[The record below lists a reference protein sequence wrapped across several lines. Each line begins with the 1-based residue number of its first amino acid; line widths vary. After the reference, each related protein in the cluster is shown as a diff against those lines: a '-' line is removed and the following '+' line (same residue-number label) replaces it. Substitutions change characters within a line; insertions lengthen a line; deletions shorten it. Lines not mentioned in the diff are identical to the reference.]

1 MRIGDLCLFC
11 QELNN
16 DKALVGRV
24 IGFSYME
31 GRKKARVYSS
41 TYVDMHKYVKDGD
54 CDIGTHANW
63 FSRRERTDTDLV
75 YFEPLELI
83 FTAGYLSMRNYVA
96 TIDESSI
103 AYEPD
108 ATIAIKSASLNAILP
123 GWEEMISLSDK
134 FNDL

>member
-1 MRIGDLCLFC
+1 
-11 QELNN
+11 
-16 DKALVGRV
+16 
-24 IGFSYME
+24 ME
-31 GRKKARVYSS
+31 GRKKAREYSS

-54 CDIGTHANW
+54 KDIGTYANW

-83 FTAGYLSMRNYVA
+83 FAAGYLSMKNYVA
-96 TIDESSI
+96 TIDESST

-123 GWEEMISLSDK
+123 GWEEMISLSDE